1 MTPEKF
7 NKLQSK
13 AWVLVMEHLK
23 YLDSEEKGSAS
34 CKDRISSITEV
45 DRIETAE
52 TLFSEA
58 ALFQCMAD
66 ELCNAAIRR
75 EKIEKEEQN
84 GTVPS

>member
-1 MTPEKF
+1 MTSEKF

-23 YLDSEEKGSAS
+23 YLDSKEEQSTS

-45 DRIETAE
+45 DRIKTAE

-58 ALFQCMAD
+58 ALFQCITN
-66 ELCNAAIRR
+66 ELCKAAIRR
-75 EKIEKEEQN
+75 EKIEKEKQN
-84 GTVPS
+84 DTVQS

>member
-75 EKIEKEEQN
+75 EKIEKEKQN
-84 GTVPS
+84 DSLQS